1 MDAISQEGITPVI
14 ALVMLLLITVGMVG
28 ISYAWSSG
36 MLVGNTEKTFAIPA
50 GGAYCIKVGGLNTIF
65 VIVRN
70 TGATSN
76 LVSGIGGDFVITRLD
91 GSQLGAQ
98 SFDIPPSGSATFFNY
113 NCGTGCNSGAH
124 FITISTRNT
133 LAETRVLCP

>member
-1 MDAISQEGITPVI
+1 MKGITPVI

-28 ISYAWSSG
+28 ISYAWFSG
-36 MLVGNTEKTFAIPA
+36 MLVGNTEKTFVIPT

-76 LVSGIGGDFVITRLD
+76 LVSGVGGDFLITRLD
-91 GSQLGAQ
+91 GNQLGAQ
-98 SFDIPPSGSATFFNY
+98 TFDIPPNGSATLFNY
-113 NCGTGCNSGAH
+113 NCVTGCSSGVH
-124 FITISTRNT
+124 LIVISTRNT

>member
-1 MDAISQEGITPVI
+1 MEGVTPVI

-28 ISYAWSSG
+28 ISYAWFSG
-36 MLVGNTEKTFAIPA
+36 MLAGQTEKTFVIPT

-76 LVSGIGGDFVITRLD
+76 LVGGSTGDFVLARLD
-91 GSQLGAQ
+91 GVVVSIQN
-98 SFDIPPSGSATFFNY
+98 FDIPPGGSATLINT
-113 NCGTGCNSGAH
+113 NCVGAGCSSGSH
-124 FITISTRNT
+124 PVTIATRNSQ
-133 LAETRVLCP
+133 AETRITCP